1 MTDNPW
7 DNQSRTVMPEASR
20 LTPETECWKHEDG
33 ETPHCRWCGRP
44 QWEREFLGPIEHNPS
59 CPINAVIELR
69 AALVDSGKGMP
80 TEFLGRPIAYWVE
93 LDNYAK
99 ERNVDKLIGEIE
111 RLREQLLVR
120 QVEALELAEQL
131 RAYRGAERIARDQ
144 MEAPSED

>member
-1 MTDNPW
+1 MADKL
-7 DNQSRTVMPEASR
+7 EASR
-20 LTPETECWKHEDG
+20 LTPETLHAHASHSRNPWARASSNPPDDDG
-33 ETPHCRWCGRP
+33 DYG
-44 QWEREFLGPIEHNPS
+44 
-59 CPINAVIELR
+59 AMLR
-69 AALVDSGKGMP
+69 GWVHMCADAWAADIADSGKRIP

-131 RAYRGAERIARDQ
+131 RAYRGAERIAHDQ
-144 MEAPSED
+144 MEAPGED